1 MTHASA
7 TCEACLT
14 LKDWAS
20 KHMDLKAMH
29 YPTSPRG
36 FVTAALLLLLTACV
50 PGYVPVADGR
60 VSVIDLVMFGNLY
73 VNKSITSYGH
83 LMVDPAGPG
92 ATLFFHADHATRRGE
107 RFALPVAFPVDSDR
121 ERIKACHGKEVL
133 LRGSISKTPAG
144 HVLNSGAD
152 IVC

>member
-1 MTHASA
+1 MRHS
-7 TCEACLT
+7 
-14 LKDWAS
+14 
-20 KHMDLKAMH
+20 
-29 YPTSPRG
+29 TSFCVRSRHPVSGRPLIAG
-36 FVTAALLLLLTACV
+36 LLVLLLAGCV
-50 PGYVPVADGR
+50 PGYLPVADGR

-73 VNKSITSYGH
+73 VNKSVTSYGH

-107 RFALPVAFPVDSDR
+107 RFALPVAFPVDADR

-133 LRGSISKTPAG
+133 LRGNLTRAPAG
-144 HVLNSGAD
+144 SVQTSGAD